1 MSVFP
6 HNRVRPCTESLI
18 SPGRFYGLCP
28 HPALSPAGKRTLDNE
43 LKKLRR
49 NSAGLYS
56 HLLLIFLVI
65 LGIIDENSLGGDEM
79 RHFNYASL
87 EEKTWDNGIINYL
100 SLIHEYKGKQS
111 AYIRQKP
118 QELERLVEIA
128 KVQSTEA
135 SNSIEGIRT
144 TQTRLRQLMSERTAP
159 RNRDE
164 KEIAG
169 YRDAL
174 NIIHESFEYIP
185 LTPNY
190 ILQLQKILLS
200 HTDSGFGGSFKNVQ
214 NYISATDETG
224 NHFTLFTPLAPYETP
239 DAVREICDEYNRAI
253 GSGKVDPLLI
263 IPVFI
268 HDFLCIHPFLDG
280 NGRMSRLLTTLLLY
294 RTGYGVGKYISLEA
308 KIAGNK
314 EAYYSALEEAQCG
327 WHEQQDDPTP
337 FVKYLLSTV
346 TAAYRDF
353 DDRIQIVSP
362 ASIDTVKNAISNKL
376 GKFTKKDILELC
388 PGLSASTVERHLKK
402 LTAEGFITKHGA
414 GKNTF
419 YTRN

>member
-1 MSVFP
+1 MG
-6 HNRVRPCTESLI
+6 CIKEEI
-18 SPGRFYGLCP
+18 RF
-28 HPALSPAGKRTLDNE
+28 ASD
-43 LKKLRR
+43 
-49 NSAGLYS
+49 
-56 HLLLIFLVI
+56 LIFLVK
-65 LGIIDENSLGGDEM
+65 LVIIDENSYGGDEM
-79 RHFNYASL
+79 RHFDYASL
-87 EEKTWDNGIINYL
+87 INKTWDNEIVNYL
-100 SLIHEYKGKQS
+100 TLIHEFKGKQS
-111 AYIRQKP
+111 IYIQQRP

-144 TQTRLRQLMSERTAP
+144 TETRLRQLMSERTTP

-164 KEIAG
+164 REIAG

-174 NIIHESFEYIP
+174 NIVHENFDYIP

-190 ILQLQKILLS
+190 ILQLHKILLS
-200 HTDSGFGGSFKNVQ
+200 HTDSAFGGSFKNVQ
-214 NYISATDETG
+214 NYISATDEAG
-224 NHFTLFTPLAPYETP
+224 NRFTLFTPLAPYETP

-253 GSGKVDPLLI
+253 GEGKVDPLLI

-268 HDFLCIHPFLDG
+268 HDFLCVHPFLDG

-294 RTGYGVGKYISLEA
+294 RAGYEVGKYISLEA
-308 KIAGNK
+308 KVAKNK
-314 EAYYSALEEAQCG
+314 DAYYAALEDSQVG
-327 WHEQQDDPTP
+327 WHEQQDDPTS
-337 FVKYLLSTV
+337 FVKYLLSTII
-346 TAAYRDF
+346 AAYRDF

-362 ASIDTVKNAISNKL
+362 TSLDTVKNAIDNKL

-402 LTAEGFITKHGA
+402 LTSEGYIAKHGA

-419 YTRN
+419 YAKQ

>member
-1 MSVFP
+1 
-6 HNRVRPCTESLI
+6 
-18 SPGRFYGLCP
+18 
-28 HPALSPAGKRTLDNE
+28 
-43 LKKLRR
+43 
-49 NSAGLYS
+49 
-56 HLLLIFLVI
+56 
-65 LGIIDENSLGGDEM
+65 M
-79 RHFNYASL
+79 RHFDYASL
-87 EEKTWDNGIINYL
+87 INKTWDNEIVNYL
-100 SLIHEYKGKQS
+100 TLIHEYKGKQS
-111 AYIRQKP
+111 IYIQQRP

-144 TQTRLRQLMSERTAP
+144 TETRLRQLMSERTTP

-174 NIIHESFEYIP
+174 NIVHENFDYIP

-190 ILQLQKILLS
+190 ILQLHKILLS
-200 HTDSGFGGSFKNVQ
+200 HTDSAFGGSFKNVQ
-214 NYISATDETG
+214 NYISATDESG
-224 NHFTLFTPLAPYETP
+224 NRFTLFTPLAPYETP

-253 GSGKVDPLLI
+253 GEGKVDPLLI

-268 HDFLCIHPFLDG
+268 HDFLCVHPFLDG

-294 RTGYGVGKYISLEA
+294 RAGYEVGKYISLEA
-308 KIAGNK
+308 KIAKNK
-314 EAYYSALEEAQCG
+314 DAYYAALEDSQVG
-327 WHEQQDDPTP
+327 WHEQQDDPTS
-337 FVKYLLSTV
+337 FVKYLLSTII
-346 TAAYRDF
+346 AAYRDF

-362 ASIDTVKNAISNKL
+362 TSLDTVKNAIDNKL

-402 LTAEGFITKHGA
+402 LVADGTIEKLGGGRTTMYVKVFG
-414 GKNTF
+414 G
-419 YTRN
+419 R